1 MKNIIFKTILTTLW
15 EGRRG
20 DLEGVIGWVE
30 YKIGLHTFPLVA
42 IRNNKIMI

>member
-1 MKNIIFKTILTTLW
+1 MIKVYTIKTTLW

-30 YKIGLHTFPLVA
+30 YKIGLHPFPLVA
-42 IRNNKIMI
+42 IWNNKVGI

>member
-1 MKNIIFKTILTTLW
+1 MIKKQRW

-30 YKIGLHTFPLVA
+30 YKIGLHPFPLVA
-42 IRNNKIMI
+42 VCINKIAI

>member
-1 MKNIIFKTILTTLW
+1 VNKPVFKIIFTTLW

-30 YKIGLHTFPLVA
+30 FKIGLHTFPLVV
-42 IRNNKIMI
+42 IWNYKIVI